1 MDIDAVVAQVVGSAD
16 VGVNVYGVEPGDV
29 VLIVA
34 GDQDPAIPLLEVVGK
49 GSGVAPWQ

>member
-1 MDIDAVVAQVVGSAD
+1 MDIEAVVAQVVGAED
-16 VGVNVYGVEPGDV
+16 VGVNIYDVGPGEV

>member
-1 MDIDAVVAQVVGSAD
+1 MD
-16 VGVNVYGVEPGDV
+16 VGVNVYVIEPGEV

-34 GDQDPAIPLLEVVGK
+34 GDQDPAIPLFEVVGK